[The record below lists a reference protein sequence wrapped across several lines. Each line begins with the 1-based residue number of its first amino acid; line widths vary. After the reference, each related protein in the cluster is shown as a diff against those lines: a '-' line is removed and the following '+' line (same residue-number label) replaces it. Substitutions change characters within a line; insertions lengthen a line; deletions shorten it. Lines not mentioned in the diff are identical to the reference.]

1 MKQIIVLMLL
11 TVLLMGS
18 DSSFY
23 VNFSQMYGSGSV
35 ETTLVDTV
43 LDKSYATGRYDINTS
58 RKNIYSIGLGHPD
71 GLSIG
76 LVMAQYD
83 YDGLKHNAY
92 GVELDN
98 KLSILYETYNF
109 QVSPFIGARALYGSI
124 DNITTSNNSAHGLY
138 VNFFLC
144 ISELLY
150 YMVDVYAALE
160 YDYGVFD
167 TGDNS
172 DSRYTTNA
180 HFSTKGFSFG
190 ARFYFNAHKDVSP
203 TF

>member
-124 DNITTSNNSAHGLY
+124 DNITTSNNSAHGLHG
-138 VNFFLC
+138 NFFLGQH
-144 ISELLY
+144 L
-150 YMVDVYAALE
+150 
-160 YDYGVFD
+160 
-167 TGDNS
+167 
-172 DSRYTTNA
+172 
-180 HFSTKGFSFG
+180 KGFLIHHTKFLG
-190 ARFYFNAHKDVSP
+190 EYFSESNFLQKFSCA
-203 TF
+203 